1 MSEGP
6 WGYVAA
12 RLLGL
17 LFVAALFGY
26 LFGQPLAWLSAA
38 LLGYLGWHLW
48 HLWQL
53 ESWLR
58 RKLGEPPRDAAG
70 LWGGVFAQL
79 HRLRLQS
86 RARKKRLA
94 RVLKEFRK
102 STQALPDAGVVL
114 DKDHAIVWLNEAAT
128 RLLGLRPADRGQ
140 RLENLLRAPEFAAFL
155 RGARPAS
162 ILRMASPLDETVKL
176 SLQVVPYGETQYLLL
191 AKDIT
196 HEMRLETVRRTFVAN
211 ASHELR
217 SPLTVIS
224 GYLDSLAGDPDL
236 ADYWREPVEEMARQ
250 SERMR
255 RIIEDLLTLSRLE
268 ASAPEAERDYVDVA
282 AMLTV
287 LRKEALARPQRPGMI
302 ELQLDTDAGLLG
314 VESEIYSAFANL
326 IGNALKYTPTD
337 GRVSIH
343 WRIENGEACMSV
355 ADNGIGIPADAIPRL
370 TERFYRVH
378 KGRDRATGGT
388 GLGLAIVKHVL
399 QRHGAR
405 LDVQSKAGEG
415 SRFTCCFP
423 SGRVA
428 PGPESTAGRAGSD
441 AVAPEYGVTT
451 DDAATQK
458 DAGTPKAGAATTSP

>member
-1 MSEGP
+1 MNQGP
-6 WGYVAA
+6 WLYVAVRFA
-12 RLLGL
+12 ALLGAAVL
-17 LFVAALFGY
+17 LGY
-26 LFGQPLAWLSAA
+26 LFGNPFAWLSAA
-38 LLGYLGWHLW
+38 LLACLGWHLW

-114 DKDHAIVWLNEAAT
+114 DKDDDIAWLNAAAE
-128 RLLGLRPADRGQ
+128 RLLGLRPEDRGQ
-140 RLENLLRAPEFAAFL
+140 RIDNLLRAPEFAEFL
-155 RGARPAS
+155 RHGTPEQV
-162 ILRMASPLDETVKL
+162 LRLASPVDESIKL
-176 SLQVVPYGETQYLLL
+176 SLQLVPYGETQRLLL

-236 ADYWREPVEEMARQ
+236 AEHWREPVDEMARQ

-255 RIIEDLLTLSRLE
+255 RIIDDLLTLSRLE
-268 ASAPEAERDYVDVA
+268 ASAPEAERERVDVA
-282 AMLTV
+282 GMLTV
-287 LRKEALARPQRPGMI
+287 LRKEALARPQRPATI
-302 ELQLDTDAGLLG
+302 ELKLETDARLLG
-314 VESEIYSAFANL
+314 VESEIYSAFANV
-326 IGNALKYTPTD
+326 IGNALKYTPVD
-337 GRVSIH
+337 GRVTIRWYH
-343 WRIENGEACMSV
+343 DGGQACMSV
-355 ADNGIGIPADAIPRL
+355 ADTGVGIPAEAIPRL
-370 TERFYRVH
+370 TERFYRVD
-378 KGRDRATGGT
+378 KSRDRATGGT

-405 LDVQSKAGEG
+405 LEVQSQLGQG
-415 SRFTCCFP
+415 SMFTCRFP
-423 SGRVA
+423 ADRVA
-428 PGPESTAGRAGSD
+428 RPALQPGL
-441 AVAPEYGVTT
+441 AV
-451 DDAATQK
+451 
-458 DAGTPKAGAATTSP
+458 TSPGTGA

>member
-6 WGYVAA
+6 WGYVAG
-12 RLLGL
+12 RLLAL
-17 LFVAALFGY
+17 LFVSALFGY

-38 LLGYLGWHLW
+38 LLAYLGWHLW

-114 DKDHAIVWLNEAAT
+114 DKDNAIVWLNEAAT

-140 RLENLLRAPEFAAFL
+140 RIENLLRAPEFAAFL
-155 RGARPAS
+155 RAARTDS
-162 ILRMASPLDETVKL
+162 NLRMASPPDEAVKL
-176 SLQVVPYGETQYLLL
+176 SLQVVPYGETQHLLL

-196 HEMRLETVRRTFVAN
+196 HEVRLETVRRTFVAN

-224 GYLDSLAGDPDL
+224 GYLDSLAGDPEL
-236 ADYWREPVEEMARQ
+236 ADYWREPVDEMARQ

-287 LRKEALARPQRPGMI
+287 LRKEALARPQRPGVI
-302 ELQLDTDAGLLG
+302 ELHLDTEAGLLG

-337 GRVSIH
+337 GRVSIR
-343 WRIENGEACMSV
+343 WRMEGEEGWMSV
-355 ADNGIGIPADAIPRL
+355 EDDGIGIPAEAIPRL

-378 KGRDRATGGT
+378 KGRDRTTGGT

-399 QRHGAR
+399 QRHGGR
-405 LDVQSKAGEG
+405 LAVESKIGAG
-415 SRFTCCFP
+415 SRFTCRFP
-423 SGRVA
+423 PGRIA
-428 PGPESTAGRAGSD
+428 AGPEATDGHTGGDGAVPGDATAAAAGSGSGSEAGRA
-441 AVAPEYGVTT
+441 P
-451 DDAATQK
+451 
-458 DAGTPKAGAATTSP
+458 TSP

>member
-1 MSEGP
+1 MNQGP
-6 WGYVAA
+6 WLYVAA
-12 RLLGL
+12 R
-17 LFVAALFGY
+17 FAALLAAAVLLGY
-26 LFGQPLAWLSAA
+26 LFGNPFAWLSAV

-58 RKLGEPPRDAAG
+58 RKLGEPPRDAPG

-114 DKDHAIVWLNEAAT
+114 DKDHAIAWLNAAAE
-128 RLLGLRPADRGQ
+128 RLLGLRPEDRGQ
-140 RLENLLRAPEFAAFL
+140 RIDNLLRTPEFADFL
-155 RGARPAS
+155 RNAAPDQL
-162 ILRMASPLDETVKL
+162 LRLASPVDENIKL
-176 SLQVVPYGETQYLLL
+176 SLQLVPYGETQRLLL

-224 GYLDSLAGDPDL
+224 GYLDSLAEDPEL
-236 ADYWREPVEEMARQ
+236 AEHWREPVGEMARQ

-255 RIIEDLLTLSRLE
+255 RIIDDLLTLSRLE
-268 ASAPEAERDYVDVA
+268 ASAPEAERERVDVA
-282 AMLTV
+282 GMLAV
-287 LRKEALARPQRPGMI
+287 LRKEALARPVRPASV
-302 ELQLDTDAGLLG
+302 ELQLETDARLLG
-314 VESEIYSAFANL
+314 VESEIYSAFANV
-326 IGNALKYTPTD
+326 IGNALKYTPAD
-337 GRVSIH
+337 GRVIIR
-343 WRIENGEACMSV
+343 WTLDGGNACMSV
-355 ADNGIGIPADAIPRL
+355 ADTGVGIPADAIPRL
-370 TERFYRVH
+370 TERFYRVD
-378 KGRDRATGGT
+378 KSRDRATGGT

-405 LDVQSKAGEG
+405 LEVQSKLGEG
-415 SRFTCCFP
+415 STFTCRFP
-423 SGRVA
+423 ADRVA
-428 PGPESTAGRAGSD
+428 R
-441 AVAPEYGVTT
+441 
-451 DDAATQK
+451 DAAN
-458 DAGTPKAGAATTSP
+458 PSPASGPNPHR

>member
-1 MSEGP
+1 MNQGP
-6 WGYVAA
+6 WLYVAA
-12 RLLGL
+12 RL
-17 LFVAALFGY
+17 AALLGAAVLLGY
-26 LFGQPLAWLSAA
+26 LFGNPFAWLSAA
-38 LLGYLGWHLW
+38 LLAYLGWHLW

-114 DKDHAIVWLNEAAT
+114 DKDYDIAWLNAAAE
-128 RLLGLRPADRGQ
+128 RLLGLRPEDRGQ
-140 RLENLLRAPEFAAFL
+140 RIDNLLRAPEFAEFL
-155 RGARPAS
+155 RSAAPDQL
-162 ILRMASPLDETVKL
+162 LRLASPVDENIKL
-176 SLQVVPYGETQYLLL
+176 SLQLVPYGETQRLLL

-224 GYLDSLAGDPDL
+224 GYLDSLAEDTEL
-236 ADYWREPVEEMARQ
+236 AEHWREPVGEMARQ

-255 RIIEDLLTLSRLE
+255 RIIDDLLTLSRLE
-268 ASAPEAERDYVDVA
+268 ASAPEAERERVDVA
-282 AMLTV
+282 GMLAV
-287 LRKEALARPQRPGMI
+287 LRKEAIARPQRPATV
-302 ELQLDTDAGLLG
+302 ELQLETDARLLG
-314 VESEIYSAFANL
+314 VESEIYSAFANV
-326 IGNALKYTPTD
+326 IGNALKYTPAD
-337 GRVSIH
+337 GQVIIR
-343 WRIENGEACMSV
+343 WYLDGGQACMSV
-355 ADNGIGIPADAIPRL
+355 ADTGVGIPADAIPRL
-370 TERFYRVH
+370 TERFYRVD
-378 KGRDRATGGT
+378 KSRDRATGGT

-405 LDVQSKAGEG
+405 LEVHSKLGEG
-415 SRFTCCFP
+415 STFTCRFP
-423 SGRVA
+423 ADRVTREA
-428 PGPESTAGRAGSD
+428 P
-441 AVAPEYGVTT
+441 
-451 DDAATQK
+451 QQ
-458 DAGTPKAGAATTSP
+458 GAAITSPGKGA

>member
-1 MSEGP
+1 MNQGP
-6 WGYVAA
+6 WLYVAA
-12 RLLGL
+12 RFAALLGA
-17 LFVAALFGY
+17 AALLGY
-26 LFGQPLAWLSAA
+26 LFGYPFAWLSAA

-58 RKLGEPPRDAAG
+58 RKLGEPPRDAPG

-114 DKDHAIVWLNEAAT
+114 DKDHAIAWLNAAAE
-128 RLLGLRPADRGQ
+128 RLLGLRPEDRGQ
-140 RLENLLRAPEFAAFL
+140 RIDNLLRAPEFAEFL
-155 RGARPAS
+155 RSAAPGQL
-162 ILRMASPLDETVKL
+162 LRLASPVDENIKL
-176 SLQVVPYGETQYLLL
+176 SLQLVPYGETQRLLL

-224 GYLDSLAGDPDL
+224 GYLDSLAEDPEL
-236 ADYWREPVEEMARQ
+236 AAHWREPVGEMARQ

-255 RIIEDLLTLSRLE
+255 RIIDDLLTLSRLE
-268 ASAPEAERDYVDVA
+268 ASAPEAERERVDVA
-282 AMLTV
+282 GMLAV
-287 LRKEALARPQRPGMI
+287 LRKEALARPERPAEV
-302 ELQLDTDAGLLG
+302 ELRLETDARLLG
-314 VESEIYSAFANL
+314 VESEIYSAFANV
-326 IGNALKYTPTD
+326 IGNALKYTPAD
-337 GRVSIH
+337 GRVTIR
-343 WRIENGEACMSV
+343 WYLDGGQACLAV
-355 ADNGIGIPADAIPRL
+355 ADTGVGIPADAIPRL
-370 TERFYRVH
+370 TERFYRVD
-378 KGRDRATGGT
+378 KSRDRATGGT

-405 LDVQSKAGEG
+405 LEVQSRLGEG
-415 SRFTCCFP
+415 STFTCRFP
-423 SGRVA
+423 ADRVTRDA
-428 PGPESTAGRAGSD
+428 SPGE
-441 AVAPEYGVTT
+441 
-451 DDAATQK
+451 
-458 DAGTPKAGAATTSP
+458 ATTITSPGTGA

>member
-1 MSEGP
+1 VSQGP
-6 WGYVAA
+6 WAYVAA
-12 RLLGL
+12 RFAALIGLAVLLGY
-17 LFVAALFGY
+17 F
-26 LFGQPLAWLSAA
+26 FGQTFAWLSAA

-58 RKLGEPPRDAAG
+58 RKLGEPPRDVPG

-114 DKDHAIVWLNEAAT
+114 DKDNDIAWLNTAAG
-128 RLLGLRPADRGQ
+128 RLLGLRPEDRGQ
-140 RLENLLRAPEFAAFL
+140 RIENLLRAPEFAEFL
-155 RGARPAS
+155 RNCAPEQV
-162 ILRMASPLDETVKL
+162 LRMNSPADERLKL
-176 SLQVVPYGETQYLLL
+176 ALQVVPYGETQRLLL

-196 HEMRLETVRRTFVAN
+196 HEVRLETVRRTFVAN

-224 GYLDSLAGDPDL
+224 GYLDSLADDPEL
-236 ADYWREPVEEMARQ
+236 AQHWREPVGEMARQ

-255 RIIEDLLTLSRLE
+255 RIIDDLLTLSRLE
-268 ASAPEAERDYVDVA
+268 AAAPEAERDFVDVA
-282 AMLTV
+282 GMLAT
-287 LRKEALARPQRPGMI
+287 LRKDALARKRRPATI
-302 ELQLDTDAGLLG
+302 ELQLDAPEGLLG
-314 VESEIYSAFANL
+314 VESEIFSAFAN
-326 IGNALKYTPTD
+326 IIDNALKYTPPEGAVHIRWALD
-337 GRVSIH
+337 GT
-343 WRIENGEACMSV
+343 EGCMSV
-355 ADNGIGIPADAIPRL
+355 SDTGVGIPGDAIPRL
-370 TERFYRVH
+370 TERFYRVD

-405 LDVQSKAGEG
+405 LDVSSTPGKG
-415 SRFTCCFP
+415 STFSCRFP
-423 SGRVA
+423 ADRI
-428 PGPESTAGRAGSD
+428 
-441 AVAPEYGVTT
+441 
-451 DDAATQK
+451 
-458 DAGTPKAGAATTSP
+458 SPART

>member
-1 MSEGP
+1 MSPGP
-6 WGYVAA
+6 WPYVAA
-12 RLLGL
+12 RL
-17 LFVAALFGY
+17 AALIGAAVLLGYFFGNT
-26 LFGQPLAWLSAA
+26 FAWLSAA
-38 LLGYLGWHLW
+38 LLAYLGWHLW

-58 RKLGEPPRDAAG
+58 RKLGEPPRDAPG

-114 DKDHAIVWLNEAAT
+114 GKDNDISWLNDAAG
-128 RLLGLRPADRGQ
+128 RLLGLRPEDRGQ
-140 RLENLLRAPEFAAFL
+140 RVENLLRAPEFAEFL
-155 RGARPAS
+155 RHATPERV
-162 ILRMASPLDETVKL
+162 LRMASPVDERIRL
-176 SLQVVPYGETQYLLL
+176 SLQVVPYGESQRLLL

-224 GYLDSLAGDPDL
+224 GYLDAL
-236 ADYWREPVEEMARQ
+236 ADDSELAEHWREPVGEMARQ

-268 ASAPEAERDYVDVA
+268 ASAPEAERDQVDVA
-282 AMLTV
+282 GMLAV
-287 LRKEALARPQRPGMI
+287 LRKEALARPERPAVV
-302 ELQLDTDAGLLG
+302 ELQLESDAGLYG
-314 VESEIYSAFANL
+314 VEAEIYSAFANI
-326 IGNALKYTPTD
+326 IGNALKYTPAA
-337 GRVSIH
+337 GSVRIRWYLEGGEGCMAVSDT
-343 WRIENGEACMSV
+343 GL
-355 ADNGIGIPADAIPRL
+355 GIPAEAIPRL
-370 TERFYRVH
+370 TERFYRVD

-405 LDVQSKAGEG
+405 LEIRSKPGEG
-415 SRFTCCFP
+415 STFTCRFP
-423 SGRVA
+423 PERVA
-428 PGPESTAGRAGSD
+428 QERGHC
-441 AVAPEYGVTT
+441 
-451 DDAATQK
+451 
-458 DAGTPKAGAATTSP
+458 

>member
-1 MSEGP
+1 MNRGP
-6 WGYVAA
+6 WLYVAA
-12 RLLGL
+12 R
-17 LFVAALFGY
+17 FAALLAAAVLLGY
-26 LFGQPLAWLSAA
+26 LFGHPFAWLSAV

-58 RKLGEPPRDAAG
+58 RKLGEPPRDAPG

-114 DKDHAIVWLNEAAT
+114 DKDHAIAWLNAAAE
-128 RLLGLRPADRGQ
+128 RLLGLQPEDRGQ
-140 RLENLLRAPEFAAFL
+140 RIDNLLRAPEFGEFL
-155 RGARPAS
+155 RKAGPGQV
-162 ILRMASPLDETVKL
+162 LRLTSPVDENIKL
-176 SLQVVPYGETQYLLL
+176 SLQLVPYGETQRLLL

-224 GYLDSLAGDPDL
+224 GYLDSLAEDPEL
-236 ADYWREPVEEMARQ
+236 AEHWREPVGEMARQ

-255 RIIEDLLTLSRLE
+255 RIIDDLLTLSRLE
-268 ASAPEAERDYVDVA
+268 ASAPDAERERVDVA
-282 AMLTV
+282 GMLAV
-287 LRKEALARPQRPGMI
+287 LRKEALARPERPAAV
-302 ELQLDTDAGLLG
+302 ELQLETDARLLG
-314 VESEIYSAFANL
+314 VESEIYSAFANV
-326 IGNALKYTPTD
+326 IGNALKYTPAD
-337 GRVSIH
+337 GRVTIR
-343 WRIENGEACMSV
+343 WYLDGGQACMSV
-355 ADNGIGIPADAIPRL
+355 ADTGVGIPAEAIPRL
-370 TERFYRVH
+370 TERFYRVD
-378 KGRDRATGGT
+378 KSRDRATGGT

-405 LDVQSKAGEG
+405 LEIKSRLGEG
-415 SRFTCCFP
+415 STFTCRFP
-423 SGRVA
+423 ADRVTREA
-428 PGPESTAGRAGSD
+428 PPANETAI
-441 AVAPEYGVTT
+441 
-451 DDAATQK
+451 
-458 DAGTPKAGAATTSP
+458 TSPGKGA

>member
-1 MSEGP
+1 MSPGP
-6 WGYVAA
+6 WPYVAMRLA
-12 RLLGL
+12 ALVGAAALLGY
-17 LFVAALFGY
+17 FFGNT
-26 LFGQPLAWLSAA
+26 FAWLSAA
-38 LLGYLGWHLW
+38 LLAYLGWHLW

-58 RKLGEPPRDAAG
+58 RKLGEPPRDAPG

-114 DKDHAIVWLNEAAT
+114 DEDNDISWLNHAAG
-128 RLLGLRPADRGQ
+128 RLLGLRPEDRGQ
-140 RLENLLRAPEFAAFL
+140 RIENLLRAPEFAEFL
-155 RGARPAS
+155 RHAS
-162 ILRMASPLDETVKL
+162 PERVLRMASPVDENLKL
-176 SLQVVPYGETQYLLL
+176 ALQVVPYGETQRLLL

-224 GYLDSLAGDPDL
+224 GYLDSLAEDPEL
-236 ADYWREPVEEMARQ
+236 AEHWREPVGEMARQ

-268 ASAPEAERDYVDVA
+268 ASAPEAERDHVDVA
-282 AMLTV
+282 GMLAV
-287 LRKEALARPQRPGMI
+287 LRKEALARPERPAVI
-302 ELQLDTDAGLLG
+302 ELQLESDAGLYG
-314 VESEIYSAFANL
+314 VEAEIYSAFANI
-326 IGNALKYTPTD
+326 IGTALKYTPAA
-337 GRVSIH
+337 GSV
-343 WRIENGEACMSV
+343 RIRWYLEGGEACMAVSDTGV
-355 ADNGIGIPADAIPRL
+355 GIPAEAVPRL
-370 TERFYRVH
+370 TERVYRVD

-405 LDVQSKAGEG
+405 LEIHSKPGEG
-415 SRFTCCFP
+415 STFTCRFP
-423 SGRVA
+423 AERVA
-428 PGPESTAGRAGSD
+428 PQRGHC
-441 AVAPEYGVTT
+441 
-451 DDAATQK
+451 
-458 DAGTPKAGAATTSP
+458 

>member
-1 MSEGP
+1 MSPGP
-6 WGYVAA
+6 WPYVAMRLA
-12 RLLGL
+12 VLVGAAVLLGY
-17 LFVAALFGY
+17 FVGNTF
-26 LFGQPLAWLSAA
+26 AWLSAA
-38 LLGYLGWHLW
+38 LLAYLGWHLW

-58 RKLGEPPRDAAG
+58 RKLGEPPRDAPG

-114 DKDHAIVWLNEAAT
+114 DKDNDISWLNNAAG
-128 RLLGLRPADRGQ
+128 RLLGLRPEDRGQ
-140 RLENLLRAPEFAAFL
+140 RIENLLRAPEFAEFL
-155 RGARPAS
+155 RHATPERV
-162 ILRMASPLDETVKL
+162 LRMASPVDENLKL
-176 SLQVVPYGETQYLLL
+176 ALRLVPYGETQRLLL

-224 GYLDSLAGDPDL
+224 GYLDSLAEDPEL
-236 ADYWREPVEEMARQ
+236 AEHWREPVGEMARQ

-268 ASAPEAERDYVDVA
+268 ASAPEAERDHVDVA
-282 AMLTV
+282 GMLAV
-287 LRKEALARPQRPGMI
+287 LRKEALARPERPAVI
-302 ELQLDTDAGLLG
+302 ELQLESDAGLYG
-314 VESEIYSAFANL
+314 VEAEIYSAFANI
-326 IGNALKYTPTD
+326 IGNALKYTPAE
-337 GRVSIH
+337 GSVGIR
-343 WRIENGEACMSV
+343 WYLEGGEACMAVS
-355 ADNGIGIPADAIPRL
+355 DTGLGIPAEAIPRL

-405 LDVQSKAGEG
+405 LEIHSKPGEG
-415 SRFTCCFP
+415 STFTCRFP
-423 SGRVA
+423 AERVA
-428 PGPESTAGRAGSD
+428 PQRGHC
-441 AVAPEYGVTT
+441 
-451 DDAATQK
+451 
-458 DAGTPKAGAATTSP
+458 